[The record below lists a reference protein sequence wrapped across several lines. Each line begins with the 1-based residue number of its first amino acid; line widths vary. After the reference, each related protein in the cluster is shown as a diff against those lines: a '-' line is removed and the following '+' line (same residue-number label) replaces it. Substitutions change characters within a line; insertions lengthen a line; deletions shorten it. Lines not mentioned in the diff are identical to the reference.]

1 MQGLLLGSEDCP
13 PHLGVASVPGRAP
26 LLDVRDLFC
35 GFSGTPV
42 CGPVSLTVEP
52 GQIVSTVLRTIT
64 GRQEALAGAVH
75 FAGRP
80 RREDSAAW
88 RRAVAA
94 VFDDDA
100 WFPGLSVEEHL
111 RLVAAGHGLTD
122 PGEVVAREL
131 EFFGL
136 SARASALP
144 DALSSGQRRRLLL
157 AAAFLRPAEVLFL
170 DEPEQRLDPTMVAAL
185 ADRILAHARAGACA
199 VVITH
204 HPGFLTTVST
214 RCLLIDSTV
223 VEVDPAQGAALIS
236 GAPR

>member
-1 MQGLLLGSEDCP
+1 ML
-13 PHLGVASVPGRAP
+13 GRAP
-26 LLDVRDLFC
+26 LLDVRDLSC
-35 GFSGTPV
+35 GFPGTPV
-42 CGPVSLTVEP
+42 CGPVTLSVEP
-52 GQIVSTVLRTIT
+52 GQIVSMVGVNGAGKSTVLRTIT

-75 FAGRP
+75 FAGLP

-88 RRAVAA
+88 RRSVAA

-100 WFPGLSVEEHL
+100 WFPGLSVQEHL
-111 RLVAAGHGLTD
+111 RLVAAGHGVSD

-136 SARASALP
+136 TTRASALP

>member
-1 MQGLLLGSEDCP
+1 M
-13 PHLGVASVPGRAP
+13 PGRAP
-26 LLDVRDLFC
+26 LIDVRDLCC

-42 CGPVSLTVEP
+42 CGPVTLSVEP
-52 GQIVSTVLRTIT
+52 GQIVSVVGANGAGKSTVLRTIT

-80 RREDSAAW
+80 RREGSAAW

-100 WFPGLSVEEHL
+100 WLPGLSVQEHL
-111 RLVAAGHGLTD
+111 RLVAAGHGLSV
-122 PGEVVAREL
+122 PGEVVDREL

-136 SARASALP
+136 TARAHALP
-144 DALSSGQRRRLLL
+144 DALSSGRRRRLLL
-157 AAAFLRPAEVLFL
+157 AAAFLRPAQVLFL

-185 ADRILAHARAGACA
+185 ADRLLAHARTGACA

-204 HPGFLTTVST
+204 HPEFLTTVST

-223 VEVDPAQGAALIS
+223 AEVDPAQGAALI
-236 GAPR
+236 GGGPR